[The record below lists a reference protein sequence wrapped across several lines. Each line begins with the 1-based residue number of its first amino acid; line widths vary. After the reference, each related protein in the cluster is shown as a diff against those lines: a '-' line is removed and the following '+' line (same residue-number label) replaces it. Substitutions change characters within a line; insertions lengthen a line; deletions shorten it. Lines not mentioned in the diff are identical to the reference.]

1 MFEEKIKDLV
11 ISSLVIDSYC
21 LGTHWVYDE
30 EQLIDNSINWNAL
43 NVPIAL
49 WHKGKIAGDFTHYGD
64 QTLWL
69 YEFLKDKNSFDE
81 NAFKDFWFEKMKHY
95 TGYIDGASRNTLSNI
110 EEKISPSG
118 SSSTDLSIVGRI
130 APLLKVSKTKN
141 EFFKNV
147 EKFVSITHN
156 SQLAKDCAD
165 FFAKLLILVLEKNDI
180 KKSILKQKETCDEH
194 FQSMI
199 EKALN
204 SKEEDSFKAIRDFG
218 PACDINGGFSG
229 VIYLLIKYDNLK
241 NMIIANSKAGGDTSA
256 RAMIATIIF
265 MANHEIGQLPKEWM
279 NINAKEKIEDK
290 F

>member
-1 MFEEKIKDLV
+1 MFEDKIEDLV
-11 ISSLVIDSYC
+11 KSSLVIDSYC

-30 EQLIDNSINWNAL
+30 EQLINNSIDWNSL
-43 NVPIAL
+43 NAPIAM
-49 WHKGKIAGDFTHYGD
+49 WHKGKRAGDFTHYGD

-81 NAFKDFWFEKMKHY
+81 KAFKDFWFEKMQTY
-95 TGYIDGASRNTLSNI
+95 TGYMDGASRNTIENI
-110 EEKISPSG
+110 KNKIEPSG
-118 SSSTDLSIVGRI
+118 STSTDLSIVGRI
-130 APLLKVSKTKN
+130 APLLKVSKTKE

-156 SQLAKDCAD
+156 SQLAKECTD

-180 KKSILKQKETCDEH
+180 KESILKLKDECNEH
-194 FQSMI
+194 FQDMI

-204 SKEEDSFKAIRDFG
+204 SKDEDSFKAIRDFG
-218 PACDINGGFSG
+218 PACGINDGFSG
-229 VIYLLIKYDNLK
+229 VIHLLIKYDNLK
-241 NMIIANSKAGGDTSA
+241 EMIISNSKAGGDTSA

-279 NINAKEKIEDK
+279 NINAKI
-290 F
+290 

>member
-1 MFEEKIKDLV
+1 MFEEKIEDLV
-11 ISSLVIDSYC
+11 TSTLVIDAYC

-30 EQLIDNSINWNAL
+30 QQLINNSIDWNGL
-43 NVPIAL
+43 NAPIAM
-49 WHKGKIAGDFTHYGD
+49 WHKGKRAGDFTHYGD

-81 NAFKDFWFEKMKHY
+81 KAFKDFWFEKMQTY
-95 TGYIDGASRNTLSNI
+95 TGYVDGASRNTIENI
-110 EEKISPSG
+110 KNKIEPSG
-118 SSSTDLSIVGRI
+118 STSTDLSIVGRI
-130 APLLKVSKTKN
+130 APLLKVSKTKD

-156 SQLAKDCAD
+156 SQLAKECSD

-180 KKSILKQKETCDEH
+180 KESILKLKDECNEH
-194 FQSMI
+194 LKDMI

-218 PACDINGGFSG
+218 PACGINDGFSG
-229 VIYLLIKYDNLK
+229 VIHLLVKYDNLK
-241 NMIIANSKAGGDTSA
+241 QMIIANSKAGGDTSA

-265 MANHEIGQLPKEWM
+265 MANQKIGQLPKEWM
-279 NINAKEKIEDK
+279 NINAKI
-290 F
+290 